1 MRGFDEVDNKQP
13 NEMNQNQNSLEQQL
27 ESQLMS
33 QPEETNAGMELPDKA
48 GTAVKNK
55 LPEMPV
61 EDARTLGV
69 GEWMITILFFLLPII
84 NIVVMAIWSFSSKGN
99 IHRKNLSRAC
109 LLWLI
114 ILLIGYV
121 VAMTV
126 AGYTILDIFRDA

>member
-1 MRGFDEVDNKQP
+1 MDNKRP

-69 GEWMITILFFLLPII
+69 GEWMITILFSCSRSLTLL
-84 NIVVMAIWSFSSKGN
+84 
-99 IHRKNLSRAC
+99 
-109 LLWLI
+109 
-114 ILLIGYV
+114 
-121 VAMTV
+121 
-126 AGYTILDIFRDA
+126 